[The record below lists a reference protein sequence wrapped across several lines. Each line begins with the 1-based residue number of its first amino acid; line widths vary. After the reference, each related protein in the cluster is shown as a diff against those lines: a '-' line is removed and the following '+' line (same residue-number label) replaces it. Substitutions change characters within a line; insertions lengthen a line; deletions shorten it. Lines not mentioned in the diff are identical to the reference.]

1 MRLLR
6 FARNDEN
13 SRIPYRDPQL
23 KPEDDIVGN
32 FRIPKTRIPTKFP
45 RLILYTRL
53 EARLDFS

>member
-6 FARNDEN
+6 FARNDEFQGLIMKLLPLF
-13 SRIPYRDPQL
+13 S
-23 KPEDDIVGN
+23 KPRNNEFYGILE
-32 FRIPKTRIPTKFP
+32 FP